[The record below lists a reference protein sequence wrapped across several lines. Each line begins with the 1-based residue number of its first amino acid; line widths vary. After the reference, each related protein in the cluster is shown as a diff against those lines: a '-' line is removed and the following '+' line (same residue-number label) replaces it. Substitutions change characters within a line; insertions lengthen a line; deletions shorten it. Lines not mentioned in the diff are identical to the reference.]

1 MEIFHVVLFIV
12 DVFPLRINFFSSVE
26 VEVNYGP
33 SQYVFF
39 GVLIFSIGITRCTI
53 CAISKIIGK
62 GYNILCFHRYFD
74 VMLFFIGNSQ
84 WFCISSEF
92 PSAVSQL
99 FLLSLYKS
107 FSTRHINH
115 YRRHQPDQFKCYS
128 MQEDNVNM
136 NVNIPPHPPPPHP
149 TPSRKLHE
157 RYCTPPHPT
166 QVTWTLLHPTPP
178 LHASYMNVIT
188 PHPTPSRK
196 LHERYYTPPLHASYM
211 NVITPHP
218 TPPYPTPPHPFT
230 QVTWTLL
237 HPTPPHPFTQV
248 TWTLL
253 HPTPPLHASYMNVIT
268 PHPTP
273 PLHASY
279 MNVITPHPTPPL
291 HASYMNVIPP
301 HPTPPLHASYMNVI
315 TPHPTP
321 PLHASYMNVITPHP
335 TPPLPP
341 LGEPPPPRVYIYKY
355 VELSICKDA
364 VTMRRCSSSA
374 HMFGLVYFLS
384 W

>member
-1 MEIFHVVLFIV
+1 MPNKCPEKILCIYIYIYGRGRRFPERTSIRIIELEKKRCFTVVKWRLFMS
-12 DVFPLRINFFSSVE
+12 FFSLLMSFH
-26 VEVNYGP
+26 YGSFFFVRRSW
-33 SQYVFF
+33 SQLWTITICFF

-115 YRRHQPDQFKCYS
+115 YRRHKPDQFKCYS

-136 NVNIPPHPPPPHP
+136 NVNIPPHPP
-149 TPSRKLHE
+149 TP
-157 RYCTPPHPT
+157 
-166 QVTWTLLHPTPP
+166 
-178 LHASYMNVIT
+178 

-196 LHERYYTPPLHASYM
+196 LHERYYTPP
-211 NVITPHP
+211 HP
-218 TPPYPTPPHPFT
+218 TPPKLHERYYTPPHPT

-253 HPTPPLHASYMNVIT
+253 HPTPP
-268 PHPTP
+268 HPFP
-273 PLHASY
+273 PSG
-279 MNVITPHPTPPL
+279 N
-291 HASYMNVIPP
+291 
-301 HPTPPLHASYMNVI
+301 
-315 TPHPTP
+315 
-321 PLHASYMNVITPHP
+321 
-335 TPPLPP
+335 
-341 LGEPPPPRVYIYKY
+341 PRPQGYIYIY
-355 VELSICKDA
+355 ILLIIYYIYIMIYPCRMESTSSTSVPQFHQHGGA
-364 VTMRRCSSSA
+364 RCGSSE
-374 HMFGLVYFLS
+374 
-384 W
+384 

>member
-136 NVNIPPHPPPPHP
+136 NVNMNVNIPPH
-149 TPSRKLHE
+149 
-157 RYCTPPHPT
+157 
-166 QVTWTLLHPTPP
+166 
-178 LHASYMNVIT
+178 
-188 PHPTPSRK
+188 
-196 LHERYYTPPLHASYM
+196 
-211 NVITPHP
+211 
-218 TPPYPTPPHPFT
+218 
-230 QVTWTLL
+230 
-237 HPTPPHPFTQV
+237 
-248 TWTLL
+248 
-253 HPTPPLHASYMNVIT
+253 
-268 PHPTP
+268 
-273 PLHASY
+273 
-279 MNVITPHPTPPL
+279 
-291 HASYMNVIPP
+291 PP

-315 TPHPTP
+315 TPHPT
-321 PLHASYMNVITPHP
+321 LPHP
-335 TPPLPP
+335 TPSRKLHERYYTPP
-341 LGEPPPPRVYIYKY
+341 HPTPSPPRGTPAPKGIYIYIYKY